1 MLIYIFGHKNPD
13 TDSVMSAIAL
23 SKLKNQ
29 LRLNT
34 TPFILGEINK
44 ETEFILEYFNIEK
57 PRVLDNVKTQI
68 KDLNYDEVP
77 SISTS
82 QTILKGYRMMDSK
95 DIRTLS
101 ILDEKG
107 RLSGIVTMKDIAMSS
122 IKGDFYYLKTD
133 FKSIIEDLGGKILT
147 GEDREVKGRI
157 SVISYYPDTIK
168 EEKILNENSIVIV
181 GDRYD
186 VIEYSIDIGV
196 ELIIISG
203 GRKLPSKYINKAK
216 DKNISIIT
224 VETDTYTTS
233 KLINQCNYIT
243 SIMRN
248 EDIIKFHEEDYL
260 DDVREIMA
268 TNRHSNYPVVGDENR
283 FLGFIGRRH
292 ILNPNRKNVI
302 LVDHN
307 EYGQSINGLEEANI
321 LEIVDHHK
329 IGDISTNTP
338 ISFRNTPVG
347 STCTI
352 VFNMFNEFNV
362 DLDIKTAGILISG
375 IISDTLYLKSP
386 TTTEIDKRAV
396 KELNKILNMDIDKY
410 AMNMFKE
417 GTSLEG
423 QSIEDIVFKDF
434 KDFNLYGNKVGV
446 GQVFT
451 LDIDKIFSRKD
462 EFLEFISTI
471 HNNRGY
477 SLTLIL
483 ITDILKEGSYL
494 LYSSDINNLI
504 STAFEVSKEQGV
516 FVEGIVSRKK
526 QIIPRIIEAINILG

>member
-1 MLIYIFGHKNPD
+1 MIYIFGHKNPD